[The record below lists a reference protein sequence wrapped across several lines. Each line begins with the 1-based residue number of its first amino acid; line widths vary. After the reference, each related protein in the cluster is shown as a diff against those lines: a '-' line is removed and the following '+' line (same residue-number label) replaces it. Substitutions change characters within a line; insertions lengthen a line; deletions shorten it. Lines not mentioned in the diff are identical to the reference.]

1 MLKIVLATATLLF
14 ASGMAFA
21 GSDHYGS
28 DYSHSSFYPKTG
40 HHSMASDNGYA
51 VDPSGTASVDTT
63 DSAPTS
69 AGNSI
74 FDKPA
79 PGYGQGMWGSR

>member
-1 MLKIVLATATLLF
+1 MLKIVLATATFLF
-14 ASGMAFA
+14 ASGTAFA

-28 DYSHSSFYPKTG
+28 DYSHGSFYPKTG
-40 HHSMASDNGYA
+40 HHTMVSDNGYA
-51 VDPSGTASVDTT
+51 VDPSGTASVNTA

-74 FDKPA
+74 FDTSA
-79 PGYGQGMWGSR
+79 PGYGRGNWGR

>member
-1 MLKIVLATATLLF
+1 MLKIVLATATFLF
-14 ASGMAFA
+14 ASGMALA

-28 DYSHSSFYPKTG
+28 DYSHGSGFSNTG
-40 HHSMASDNGYA
+40 HHSMVSDNGYA
-51 VDPSGTASVDTT
+51 ADPSGTASVSTT

-74 FDKPA
+74 FDIPGL
-79 PGYGQGMWGSR
+79 GYGQGIWGR